1 MLVVQ
6 IAAGV
11 VLGVLVLA
19 WLEKR
24 ARHAAEERWRAA
36 QGRISRR
43 EAILH
48 PMVTEVYKCFSRESS
63 AYHGYGEW
71 PVPAEELPGLS
82 DEEAIAKAH
91 VLFSERKHQF
101 EGFQLWDASADQA
114 AVTRF
119 RQATR
124 RADEGRHDDLLCD
137 CEACPLKLKCCR
149 TFPRA
154 KSRAPCSS
162 LI

>member
-48 PMVTEVYKCFSRESS
+48 PMVTEVYNCFSRESS

-91 VLFSERKHQF
+91 VLFSERSTNSK
-101 EGFQLWDASADQA
+101 ASSCGSQ
-114 AVTRF
+114 RGPSSCHPLSPSH
-119 RQATR
+119 AT
-124 RADEGRHDDLLCD
+124 G
-137 CEACPLKLKCCR
+137 
-149 TFPRA
+149 
-154 KSRAPCSS
+154 
-162 LI
+162 

>member
-1 MLVVQ
+1 
-6 IAAGV
+6 
-11 VLGVLVLA
+11 
-19 WLEKR
+19 
-24 ARHAAEERWRAA
+24 
-36 QGRISRR
+36 
-43 EAILH
+43 
-48 PMVTEVYKCFSRESS
+48 MVTEVYKCFSRESS

-101 EGFQLWDASADQA
+101 EGFELWDASADQA

-124 RADEGRHDDLLCD
+124 RADEGPAR
-137 CEACPLKLKCCR
+137 
-149 TFPRA
+149 
-154 KSRAPCSS
+154 
-162 LI
+162 

>member
-48 PMVTEVYKCFSRESS
+48 PMVTEVYKCFSREVAPTTAMGNGQCRPKNSPASLMKKRLQRLMCCFQSASTNSKASS
-63 AYHGYGEW
+63 
-71 PVPAEELPGLS
+71 
-82 DEEAIAKAH
+82 
-91 VLFSERKHQF
+91 
-101 EGFQLWDASADQA
+101 WDASADQA